1 MSVATKQ
8 VRLSYEDLY
17 QLKWL
22 LGGCLSLI
30 SLWTL
35 LYLEVRSGPLI
46 TLTAAVISA
55 GILWPSLP
63 SKIPAV
69 FMKAAVPS
77 LLVVIAADFFLS
89 RPDII
94 PPLIRMVILLVLA
107 RSLAYRKRRED
118 LQLILL
124 CLFIV
129 VISGVLTLSLT
140 FAFQIII
147 FTPCAMAL
155 LFVINLLECHD
166 REHEI
171 PQEGL
176 SEFKLVHFFIR
187 IIKIVDLRMVA
198 FASLLFIGVLLV
210 STFIFV
216 VIPRFRL
223 DQAIPFLNLKSQKS
237 RSGFSDTI
245 HFGDVVEIIEDNSVA
260 LRVDLPPGVE
270 IPQTPYWRMVVLD
283 DYSNESFRIS
293 STARLKN
300 IYDVNNVIKLKKDFP
315 ALDEVGDEA
324 KWTFYLEGGIS
335 RFLPVLGLFD
345 TMRFQ
350 TRQNIEINRL
360 LRINSTKDIS
370 SGVLFYQ
377 VENMQMMDKIP
388 ATWYERK
395 LANLKPLI
403 VDRSSRQGER
413 TGLYPQTTLVLP
425 GGSGNIETLE
435 RIVSEITEGNK
446 LSVQEFTTRA
456 LDYLRTNHNYDLG
469 YDVTS
474 REEEGD
480 VLIRWLNS
488 KSPGHCELFA
498 GSFTLLARMA
508 GHPARIVTGFKGGA
522 WNGYENY
529 YMVRNRNAHAWC
541 EIYDGEGSWV
551 LVDPTSG
558 TQGYNTSGGLT
569 AVSASTFYIDD
580 TWRAYVDSL
589 RILWYRRIVNFDKTT
604 QKELTSQIK
613 LMGSAFIDG
622 LQFEIKQWL
631 HNIVTWFNQ
640 PINYEKAMRII
651 ILFIISLSIFLLIRY
666 RSYILSQLSTEA
678 KILGFDLGADP
689 VRKKA
694 GKLVVKFRNKQSELA
709 ITRGSMPQEWH
720 DIYRDLLTL
729 RFNDGHDR
737 PSPRGVFR
745 KASRLLKQKN
755 RMI

>member
-8 VRLSYEDLY
+8 VRLSYEELY
-17 QLKWL
+17 RLKWL
-22 LGGCLSLI
+22 LGGFLSLI

-46 TLTAAVISA
+46 ALTAVVISA

-63 SKIPAV
+63 SKIPSL

-77 LLVVIAADFFLS
+77 LILVIAADFFLS
-89 RPDII
+89 SPDII

-166 REHEI
+166 REQEI

-176 SEFKLVHFFIR
+176 SEFKLVHFLLR

-198 FASLLFIGVLLV
+198 FASLLFIGVLIV
-210 STFIFV
+210 SSFIFV

-260 LRVDLPPGVE
+260 LRVDLPQGVE

-283 DYSNESFRIS
+283 DYSNESFRMS
-293 STARLKN
+293 SSARLKN
-300 IYDVNNVIKLKKDFP
+300 IYDVNNIIELKKDSP
-315 ALDEVGDEA
+315 ALDEQSDQE

-335 RFLPVLGLFD
+335 RYLPVLGLFD

-377 VENMQMMDKIP
+377 VENMKLMDEIP

-395 LANLKPLI
+395 LANLKPLV
-403 VDRSSRQGER
+403 VDRSSPQAVR

-425 GGSGNIETLE
+425 GGGGNIETLE
-435 RIVSEITEGNK
+435 RIVNEITEGNK
-446 LSVQEFTTRA
+446 LSAHDFTTRA
-456 LDYLRTNHNYDLG
+456 LDYLNTNHSYDLG
-469 YDVTS
+469 YDVTGS
-474 REEEGD
+474 GEDGD

-508 GHPARIVTGFKGGA
+508 GHPTRVITGFKGGA

-541 EIYDGEGSWV
+541 EIFDGEGSWV
-551 LVDPTSG
+551 LVDPTPGS
-558 TQGYNTSGGLT
+558 QVSDMAGGLT
-569 AVSASTFYIDD
+569 ASSTFYIDE

-604 QKELTSQIK
+604 QEELTSQIK
-613 LMGSAFIDG
+613 LMGTAFIDG
-622 LQFEIKQWL
+622 LQSEIKQWL
-631 HNIVTWFNQ
+631 HNMVTWFKQ
-640 PINYEKAMRII
+640 PLNYEKATRII
-651 ILFIISLSIFLLIRY
+651 YLFLISLSLFLLIRF
-666 RSYILSQLSTEA
+666 RSNIFSKLSSEA

-694 GKLVVKFRNKQSELA
+694 GKFVVKFRNKQSELA
-709 ITRGSMPQEWH
+709 ITQGNMTKEWR
-720 DIYRDLLTL
+720 DIYRDLLCL
-729 RFNDGHDR
+729 RFSEGHDR
-737 PSPRGVFR
+737 PTPRIVFLN
-745 KASRLLKQKN
+745 ASRLLKQKKKELV
-755 RMI
+755 

>member
-8 VRLSYEDLY
+8 VRLSYEELY
-17 QLKWL
+17 RLKWL
-22 LGGCLSLI
+22 LGGFLSLI

-46 TLTAAVISA
+46 ALTAVVISA

-63 SKIPAV
+63 SKIPSL

-77 LLVVIAADFFLS
+77 LILVIAADFFLS
-89 RPDII
+89 SPDII

-166 REHEI
+166 REQEI

-176 SEFKLVHFFIR
+176 SEFKLVHFLLR

-198 FASLLFIGVLLV
+198 FASLLFIGVLIV
-210 STFIFV
+210 SSFIFV

-245 HFGDVVEIIEDNSVA
+245 HFGDVVKIIEDNSVA
-260 LRVDLPPGVE
+260 LRVDLPQGVE

-283 DYSNESFRIS
+283 DYSNESFRMS
-293 STARLKN
+293 SSARLKN
-300 IYDVNNVIKLKKDFP
+300 IYDVNNIIELKKDSP
-315 ALDEVGDEA
+315 ALDEQSDQE

-335 RFLPVLGLFD
+335 RYLPVLGLFD

-377 VENMQMMDKIP
+377 VENMKLMDEIP

-395 LANLKPLI
+395 LANLKPLV
-403 VDRSSRQGER
+403 VDRSSPQAER

-425 GGSGNIETLE
+425 GGGGNIETLE
-435 RIVSEITEGNK
+435 RIVNEITEGNK
-446 LSVQEFTTRA
+446 LSAHDFTTRA
-456 LDYLRTNHNYDLG
+456 LDYLNTNHSYDLG
-469 YDVTS
+469 YDVTGS
-474 REEEGD
+474 GEDGD

-498 GSFTLLARMA
+498 GAFTLLARMA
-508 GHPARIVTGFKGGA
+508 GHPTRVITGFKGGA

-541 EIYDGEGSWV
+541 EIFDGEGSWV
-551 LVDPTSG
+551 LVDPTPGS
-558 TQGYNTSGGLT
+558 QVSDMAGGLT
-569 AVSASTFYIDD
+569 ASSTFYIDE

-589 RILWYRRIVNFDKTT
+589 RILWYRRIVNFDNTT
-604 QKELTSQIK
+604 QEELTSQIK
-613 LMGSAFIDG
+613 LMGTAFIDG
-622 LQFEIKQWL
+622 LQSEIKQWL
-631 HNIVTWFNQ
+631 HNMVTWFKQ
-640 PINYEKAMRII
+640 PLNYEKATRII
-651 ILFIISLSIFLLIRY
+651 YLFLISLSLFLLIRF
-666 RSYILSQLSTEA
+666 RSNIFSKLSSEA

-694 GKLVVKFRNKQSELA
+694 GKFVVKFRNKQSELA
-709 ITRGSMPQEWH
+709 ITQGNMTKEWR
-720 DIYRDLLTL
+720 DIYRDLLCL
-729 RFNDGHDR
+729 RFSEGHDR
-737 PSPRGVFR
+737 PTPRIVFLN
-745 KASRLLKQKN
+745 ASRLLKQKKKELV
-755 RMI
+755 

>member
-1 MSVATKQ
+1 
-8 VRLSYEDLY
+8 
-17 QLKWL
+17 
-22 LGGCLSLI
+22 
-30 SLWTL
+30 
-35 LYLEVRSGPLI
+35 
-46 TLTAAVISA
+46 
-55 GILWPSLP
+55 
-63 SKIPAV
+63 
-69 FMKAAVPS
+69 MKAAVPS
-77 LLVVIAADFFLS
+77 LILVIAADFFLS
-89 RPDII
+89 SPDII

-147 FTPCAMAL
+147 FTPCAIAL

-166 REHEI
+166 REQEI

-176 SEFKLVHFFIR
+176 SEFKLVHFLLR

-198 FASLLFIGVLLV
+198 FASLLFIGVLIV
-210 STFIFV
+210 SSFIFV

-260 LRVDLPPGVE
+260 LRVDLPQGVE

-283 DYSNESFRIS
+283 DYSNESFRMS
-293 STARLKN
+293 SSARLKN
-300 IYDVNNVIKLKKDFP
+300 IYDVNNIIELKKDSP
-315 ALDEVGDEA
+315 ALDEQSDQE

-335 RFLPVLGLFD
+335 RYLPVLGLFD

-377 VENMQMMDKIP
+377 VENMKLMDEIP

-395 LANLKPLI
+395 LANLKPLV
-403 VDRSSRQGER
+403 VDRSSPQAVR

-425 GGSGNIETLE
+425 GGGGNIETLE
-435 RIVSEITEGNK
+435 RIVNEITEGNK
-446 LSVQEFTTRA
+446 LSAHDFTTRA
-456 LDYLRTNHNYDLG
+456 LDYLNTNHSYDLG
-469 YDVTS
+469 YDVTGS
-474 REEEGD
+474 GEDGD

-508 GHPARIVTGFKGGA
+508 GHPTRVITGFKGGA

-529 YMVRNRNAHAWC
+529 YMFRNRNAHAWC
-541 EIYDGEGSWV
+541 EIFDGEGSWV
-551 LVDPTSG
+551 LVDPTPGS
-558 TQGYNTSGGLT
+558 QVSDMAGGLT
-569 AVSASTFYIDD
+569 ASSTFYIDE

-604 QKELTSQIK
+604 QEELTSQIK
-613 LMGSAFIDG
+613 LMGTAFIDG
-622 LQFEIKQWL
+622 LQSEIKQWL
-631 HNIVTWFNQ
+631 HNMVTWFKQ
-640 PINYEKAMRII
+640 PLNYEKATRII
-651 ILFIISLSIFLLIRY
+651 YLFLISLSLFLLIRF
-666 RSYILSQLSTEA
+666 RSNIFSKLSSEA

-694 GKLVVKFRNKQSELA
+694 GKFVVKFRNKQSELA
-709 ITRGSMPQEWH
+709 ITQGNMTKEWR
-720 DIYRDLLTL
+720 DIYRDLLCL
-729 RFNDGHDR
+729 RFSEGHDR
-737 PSPRGVFR
+737 PTPRIVFLN
-745 KASRLLKQKN
+745 ASRLLKQKKKELV
-755 RMI
+755 